1 LGGVF
6 FVFGGGDRFPLLTF
20 VFHDDGRLVRRG
32 VKNLID
38 CEKRSAHGPA
48 ALASNALGLAA
59 FATRHLDVSER
70 GNQHQDDAENRFQL
84 LGWLL
89 SAVGGRNP
97 LDVSAVL
104 DVCVAS

>member
-1 LGGVF
+1 MGGVL
-6 FVFGGGDRFPLLTF
+6 FVFGGGQGFSFNSF
-20 VFHDDGRLVRRG
+20 VFHDDCRLVGRW
-32 VKNLID
+32 VKHLID

-59 FATRHLDVSER
+59 LATRHLDESER

-97 LDVSAVL
+97 LDVAAVL
-104 DVCVAS
+104 DVCVAR

>member
-20 VFHDDGRLVRRG
+20 VFHDYGRLMCRG
-32 VKNLID
+32 VKHLID
-38 CEKRSAHGPA
+38 CDKRSAHGPS
-48 ALASNALGLAA
+48 ALALNALGLAA
-59 FATRHLDVSER
+59 FSGRELYKRQSR
-70 GNQHQDDAENRFQL
+70 NQDHDNAKNDFQL

-89 SAVGGRNP
+89 SAVSGRNP
-97 LDVSAVL
+97 LDVAAML